1 MIYKNMVPLIWVGEV
16 WPQNGQSLDDRVQG
30 DRRLPVEKTTKRPKG
45 RPPKLEKRHALLVR
59 LPADVFE
66 SLRAAAFENRTSMT
80 ELVGVAVAEWVNR
93 QRLG

>member
-1 MIYKNMVPLIWVGEV
+1 
-16 WPQNGQSLDDRVQG
+16 
-30 DRRLPVEKTTKRPKG
+30 
-45 RPPKLEKRHALLVR
+45 LEKRHALLVR